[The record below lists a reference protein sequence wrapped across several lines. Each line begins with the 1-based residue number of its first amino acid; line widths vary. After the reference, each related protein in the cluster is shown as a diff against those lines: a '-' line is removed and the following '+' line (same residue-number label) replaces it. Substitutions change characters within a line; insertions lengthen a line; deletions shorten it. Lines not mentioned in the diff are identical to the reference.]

1 MASLSYT
8 VHIHILYQASNTVAG
23 SVREVQSSPVTV
35 EVRGA
40 PSLPAPL
47 PVVGREGED
56 VVLSLAYCCH
66 PPATVDWVLAGGR
79 GGRGG
84 RVTLAEGGS
93 WGRFTARRE
102 GKAPC
107 YRAVLTVLG
116 VRGEDA
122 GEQVM
127 HEPVSRN

>member
-1 MASLSYT
+1 MY
-8 VHIHILYQASNTVAG
+8 VHYQASNTVAG

-35 EVRGA
+35 EVREA
-40 PSLPAPL
+40 PSLPASLP

-56 VVLSLAYCCH
+56 VVVSLAYCCH
-66 PPATVDWVLAGGR
+66 PPATVDWVLA

-102 GKAPC
+102 GEAPC

-116 VRGEDA
+116 VLGEDA

-127 HEPVSRN
+127 QEPVSRN

>member
-1 MASLSYT
+1 M
-8 VHIHILYQASNTVAG
+8 AG

-40 PSLPAPL
+40 PSLPASLP

-79 GGRGG
+79 GGR
-84 RVTLAEGGS
+84 VTLAEGGS

-102 GKAPC
+102 VLEKLREGLFDMIPVGALKLRVESLNTLTTEDFRWVAKA
-107 YRAVLTVLG
+107 
-116 VRGEDA
+116 
-122 GEQVM
+122 
-127 HEPVSRN
+127 